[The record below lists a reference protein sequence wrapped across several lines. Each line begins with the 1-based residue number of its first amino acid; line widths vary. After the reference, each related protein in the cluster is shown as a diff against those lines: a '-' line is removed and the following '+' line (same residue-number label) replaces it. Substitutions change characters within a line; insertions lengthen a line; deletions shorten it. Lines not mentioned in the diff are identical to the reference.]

1 MDAHEAH
8 ETHERIHEAA
18 HPHGNRRVAI
28 LIVVLAALLAI
39 CEMGGKGAQHESLAR
54 NIEAANLGA
63 FYQAKTIRQTV
74 LRVGSD
80 AFAAIGADAIPGRAE
95 PVGKTLERWKQTVER
110 YESEP
115 STNEGRVELSR
126 RAQAAEAVRDKAL
139 SAYHLFEYG
148 SAAFQLA
155 IVLASASVITSIVAL
170 AWTAVGL
177 GFVGIVLALAG
188 WLAPTAVHL

>member
-1 MDAHEAH
+1 
-8 ETHERIHEAA
+8 
-18 HPHGNRRVAI
+18 
-28 LIVVLAALLAI
+28 VLAAALAI
-39 CEMGGKGAQHESLAR
+39 A
-54 NIEAANLGA
+54 EAAGKAAQTEALSAKVETSDLWA